1 VPGSPIEALKRLNH
15 KSPLEV
21 NTNGVRYQHAI
32 ARRGKRW
39 VEERDPVKY
48 ILSKNVHRRHLTAEQ
63 RRDAIATFVKA
74 DPRASSREVAR
85 ALKVDDKTVAS
96 VRAEPVSNAEIPQM
110 EHLPIQRA
118 KVAVRANPT
127 ASVGAV
133 MRLAKVGRATVVRAR
148 KLVAAEPSETVVSEA
163 SSSAISPAAIDAEQE
178 TKKKAEQFRASV
190 RKMFA
195 SWTEQWLKEIGFD
208 AMKTIIQDEAQAWLW
223 TTTTV
228 ASS

>member
-1 VPGSPIEALKRLNH
+1 M
-15 KSPLEV
+15 

-39 VEERDPVKY
+39 VEECDPVKY

-63 RRDAIATFVKA
+63 RRDAIATFIKV
-74 DPRASSREVAR
+74 DPRASNREVAR

-133 MRLAKVGRATVVRAR
+133 MKLAKVGRATVVRGR

-163 SSSAISPAAIDAEQE
+163 TARLRSRQQRLTLSRRRKRRLSN
-178 TKKKAEQFRASV
+178 SV
-190 RKMFA
+190 RQFERCLLHGQNSGSKRSA
-195 SWTEQWLKEIGFD
+195 LTP
-208 AMKTIIQDEAQAWLW
+208 
-223 TTTTV
+223 
-228 ASS
+228 